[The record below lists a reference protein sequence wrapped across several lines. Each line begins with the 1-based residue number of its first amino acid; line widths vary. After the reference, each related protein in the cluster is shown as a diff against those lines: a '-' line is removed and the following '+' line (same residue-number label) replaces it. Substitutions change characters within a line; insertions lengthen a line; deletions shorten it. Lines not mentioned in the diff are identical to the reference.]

1 VRSLIAKFAEKLE
14 RDRSVLPGR
23 VGIAAQDDAMLSE
36 GASDL
41 SRLAADVLSRL
52 SCLGVVAASPSLPF
66 AEFLLRRAGADA
78 EAIVPLDTE
87 TRTFLH
93 DIPVVRREG
102 LAENPAAAVAALL
115 SNRKG
120 VIAEG
125 VGIVASGPV
134 TLEQAYIHY
143 SSVFHACYV
152 KYLLDVLQDGFLLPG
167 EAKAFRAFR
176 EAFPR
181 PPAAGGLSFRA
192 GPLDDPDEV
201 LSEIRAAGRYTV
213 ERGLV
218 DSFFGNIS
226 YRVGGTVFISQTAA
240 SLDELAGCIDPVPT
254 DNRSTTGI
262 TASSELLA
270 HRRIYEATGARAI
283 LHGHPKFAVAMSML
297 CDVKDCPVKDCWKD
311 CPRVRMLG
319 DTPVVAGEI
328 GAGGLAVRV
337 PPVIDGPGK
346 AIVYGHGV
354 FAIGRDGF
362 EEAFRA
368 MVDVE
373 SRCREEYFRR
383 FDERT
388 PGSVPDSA
396 EGAARGHFI
405 AQQGSE

>member
-1 VRSLIAKFAEKLE
+1 LRSLIAKYAGKLE
-14 RDRSVLPGR
+14 RDRSVVPGR
-23 VGIAAQDDAMLSE
+23 VGIAAQDDAMLSD
-36 GASDL
+36 GAPDL

-52 SCLGVVAASPSLPF
+52 SCLGIVAASPSLPF
-66 AEFLLRRAGADA
+66 AEFLLHRANADA
-78 EAIVPLDTE
+78 NAIVPLDTE

-93 DIPVVRREG
+93 DIPIVRRGELSG
-102 LAENPAAAVAALL
+102 DPTAAIAALL

-152 KYLLDVLQDGFLLPG
+152 KYLLDVLREGFRFHG
-167 EAKAFRAFR
+167 EAKTFRAFR
-176 EAFPR
+176 EAFLR
-181 PPAAGGLSFRA
+181 PPTAEGLPFRT
-192 GPLDDPDEV
+192 GPLDDPEDV
-201 LSEIRAAGRYTV
+201 LSEIRAVGGYTV

-226 YRVGGTVFISQTAA
+226 YRVGGTIFISQTAA
-240 SLDELAGCIDPVPT
+240 SLDELSGCIDPVPT

-297 CDVKDCPVKDCWKD
+297 CEKTDCPVKDCWKD
-311 CPRVRMLG
+311 CPDVRMLG

-328 GAGGLAVRV
+328 GAGGLAARV
-337 PPVIDGPGK
+337 PPVIGGAGK

-354 FAIGRDGF
+354 FAIGMDGF
-362 EEAFRA
+362 EEAFRS

-373 SRCREEYFRR
+373 KRCREEYFLR
-383 FDERT
+383 FDARMRRT
-388 PGSVPDSA
+388 P
-396 EGAARGHFI
+396 
-405 AQQGSE
+405 